1 MSEHLIDFK
10 CTVPRILVVDDTPD
24 NLFLMNGLLEDRFEV
39 QEAESGRAALE
50 VIMSD
55 NPPDMVLLDIM
66 MPDMDGYE
74 VLRRIRQHPPTANI
88 PVIFLTALAAP
99 QDERLGL
106 ELGAIDYLTKPV
118 DPEQV
123 VQRIEANAQAT
134 TRARRMDALSE
145 RLASRLSPESFV
157 TLFQGPDR
165 HSVHFEQR
173 LLTLLFVE
181 CPDLAGWSDV
191 DRDSFMMQVEWQAA
205 RHHGSVD
212 AFTWGGTAIYFD
224 DPGACVEMA
233 MELQRSAAELRL
245 RMGVITALCDVAT
258 FQCDGQVR
266 TTLVGLETEQAAQV
280 ASTAASGSIVIS
292 PEAYGLVQQVV
303 HADTQGCLLLEEFRD
318 SDLATASIT
327 PTPLQGG
334 HALSTFAG
342 LGTF

>member
-1 MSEHLIDFK
+1 
-10 CTVPRILVVDDTPD
+10 VVDDTPD

-39 QEAESGRAALE
+39 VNADSGRAALE
-50 VIMSD
+50 VVMSD

-74 VLRRIRQHPPTANI
+74 VLRRIRQHAPTASI

-106 ELGAIDYLTKPV
+106 ELGAVDYLTKPV
-118 DPEQV
+118 DPAQV
-123 VQRIEANAQAT
+123 VERIEANARAT
-134 TRARRMDALSE
+134 ARARRMDMLSE

-157 TLFQGPDR
+157 QLFDGPER
-165 HSVHFEQR
+165 ERAHFEQR

-181 CPDLAGWSDV
+181 CPDLAGWSDR
-191 DRDSFMMQVEWQAA
+191 DRDGLMAEVEWLAT
-205 RHHGSVD
+205 RHHGAVD
-212 AFTWGGTAIYFD
+212 RFAWGGTAIFFD
-224 DPGACVEMA
+224 DPGACVDMS
-233 MELQRSAAELRL
+233 MELQRSASELRL
-245 RMGVITALCDVAT
+245 RMGVTTGLCDVAT
-258 FQCDGQVR
+258 FRCDGEVR
-266 TTLVGLETEQAAQV
+266 STLIGPETELAAQV
-280 ASTAASGSIVIS
+280 AATAASGSIVIS
-292 PEAYGLVQQVV
+292 PEAYALVQHAV
-303 HADTQGCLLLEEFRD
+303 HADIKDCLLMEEFRD